1 MLQLLQAFLSNDY
14 QITFVSTAQKTAYS
28 HNLERIGIRETPIQ
42 LNDSDF
48 DALVS
53 KLQPNVVLFD
63 RFMVEEQF
71 GWRVVENCPSA
82 LRILNTEDLH
92 SLREYRE
99 KCIKGEMEY
108 EYWEWLKQEKTK
120 REIASIYR
128 SDLTLLISSFE
139 KTLLQD
145 QVTVAPHLLWYL
157 PFMLDTI
164 DNNIQGE
171 WPSFEQRTDFVSF
184 GNGKHAPNVDSYRYL
199 KETIWPLIRNE
210 LPKAK
215 LHVYGAY
222 LPQDITEMH
231 NSKEGF
237 LVHGWTKELGKEIKK
252 AKVVLAPL
260 RFGAGI
266 KGKLAFAMQN
276 GTPNI
281 TTTLGMEGMTTDNLW
296 PGDIEDNPE
305 IFAKKAIELYGDK
318 RTWQKAQNRGV
329 AIVNSNFNK
338 ASLTKAFFQQIEQ
351 LSQNLEN
358 HRHQNFIGS
367 LLQHQTMAATKY
379 MGKWIEEKNKRA
391 KSQ

>member
-1 MLQLLQAFLSNDY
+1 MIQLLEAFLTNDY
-14 QITFVSTAQKTAYS
+14 TITFVSTASKTQYT
-28 HNLERIGIRETPIQ
+28 HDLMVMGIEEVPIQ
-42 LNDSDF
+42 LNDSRF
-48 DALVS
+48 DEFVKVL
-53 KLQPNVVLFD
+53 KPDVVVFD

-108 EYWEWLKQEKTK
+108 EHWEWLKQEKTK

-128 SDLTLLISSFE
+128 SDLTLLISAFE
-139 KTLLQD
+139 KTLLQN
-145 QVTVAPHLLWYL
+145 QVTVAPHLLWHL

-164 DNNIQGE
+164 DNNTQGE

-184 GNGKHAPNVDSYRYL
+184 GNGKHTPNVDSYRYL
-199 KETIWPLIRNE
+199 KETIWPLIRKE
-210 LPKAK
+210 LPKVK
-215 LHVYGAY
+215 LHIYGAY
-222 LPQDITEMH
+222 LPQHITEMH
-231 NSKEGF
+231 NPKEGF
-237 LVHGWTKELGKEIKK
+237 LVHGWTQELAKEVKK

-281 TTTLGMEGMTTDNLW
+281 TTSVGMEGMTTDNLW
-296 PGDIEDNPE
+296 PGDIGDNPE
-305 IFAKKAIELYGDK
+305 IFAKKAIELNGDK

-329 AIVNSNFNK
+329 AIVNSNFSK

-351 LSQNLEN
+351 LSQNLKN

-367 LLQHQTMAATKY
+367 LLQHQSLAATKY
-379 MGKWIEEKNKRA
+379 MGKWIEEKNKRV
-391 KSQ
+391 KNQ